1 MEGFRAQAISVPM
14 DGGAR
19 NLFRCLSPTPQRN
32 EFRTAA
38 SAEILAIDP
47 GGKLLHPEGLDVRAI
62 RAEDAGALLK
72 EIL

>member
-1 MEGFRAQAISVPM
+1 
-14 DGGAR
+14 
-19 NLFRCLSPTPQRN
+19 LFRCLSPTPQRN
-32 EFRTAA
+32 EFSTSA
-38 SAEILAIDP
+38 SAEILEIDP